1 MKARLFRTPILCTL
15 IVSLVMSLCGCNEG
29 MKWHSV
35 YNAALIGGVVGLIV
49 GHQYDEDGQGAAIGA
64 AVGAAGCYL
73 EQVDELAAAEN
84 VVIEV
89 ASENGFII
97 PVVLKKQDGV
107 YICRNGER
115 YNQLPSQ
122 EELRLVYGL

>member
-1 MKARLFRTPILCTL
+1 MKARYFRRPLLFALIATL
-15 IVSLVMSLCGCNEG
+15 VFSLCGCNEG
-29 MKWHSV
+29 MKWHPV
-35 YNAALIGGVVGLIV
+35 YDAALIGGVVGVIV
-49 GHQYDEDGQGAAIGA
+49 GHQSDNECKGAAIGA
-64 AVGAAGCYL
+64 AIGAVGSYL
-73 EQVDELAAAEN
+73 KQYDELASADN

-89 ASENGFII
+89 AGTNGSII
-97 PVVLKKQDGV
+97 PVVLKKHDGV